1 MVKKVLLA
9 LLAACSAPCLAQSG
23 GGPFSGLFQNDEY
36 EVYLRLNVYGEG
48 IEVPNHELFGP
59 LPGYLG
65 KRRNNFFWLVTA
77 AKDDGRGKAELSLIN
92 DYGSEDLTATL
103 TMRNDSVFE
112 LRQEDGSQLKV
123 ANNGKWLK
131 LPKKIELKK
140 RK

>member
-9 LLAACSAPCLAQSG
+9 LLAAFSVPCMAQSD
-23 GGPFSGLFQNDEY
+23 GGPFKGLFQNDEY
-36 EVYLRLNVYGEG
+36 EVYLRLDAYGEG
-48 IEVPNHELFGP
+48 IDVPDHELFGP

-65 KRRNNFFWLVTA
+65 KRRNSFFWLVTA
-77 AKDDGRGKAELSLIN
+77 ARDGGKGKAELSLIN

-112 LRQEDGSQLKV
+112 LRQVDGSPLKV

-131 LPKKIELKK
+131 LPKTIELKK
-140 RK
+140 KR